1 MRLIIRFL
9 VCLFIIV
16 LFESIISSSAQGET
30 ILSEKDA
37 NSTVVLKVGEIFQ
50 VVLPGNP
57 TTGYN
62 WEMVSGNIAILRQIG
77 EREFKRDSEL
87 IGSGGKFV
95 FTFEAASPGQAII
108 RLIYHRPWERNIP
121 PANTFEITT
130 IIK

>member
-1 MRLIIRFL
+1 MKFIIRFL

-16 LFESIISSSAQGET
+16 LFESIISSSAQGEM
-30 ILSEKDA
+30 ILSEKNA
-37 NSTVVLKVGEIFQ
+37 GKTVALNAGEIFQ

-62 WEMVSGNIAILRQIG
+62 WEMASGKIAILRQIG

-95 FTFEAASPGQAII
+95 FTFEAAAQGQAII

-121 PANTFEITT
+121 PANTFEITI